1 MTVSDDGWKRLAPA
15 SFLVNLVPAL
25 GAALWQAWPL
35 IVFAWFGRAGLA
47 SSLLVMGLIF
57 VTGAARTLVGVATL
71 RYRVAPG
78 RLEIQSGL
86 LSRHHRVLDPDR
98 VQDVEIVQ
106 NVFHRI
112 AGLVEVRIETAA
124 GVDGVEGL
132 LSALTLEDAGA
143 VQRALRAG
151 VPDTSPGGSTT
162 PTETARP
169 DVLVAT
175 NWTEVLAFGGSELR
189 TGAALAVLFGLW
201 ELSTVLNPRAPVLD
215 ARGTLGVAL
224 VAMGLGWGLGVGN
237 ALLRHAGF
245 RLTRTPDGIDLAS
258 GWFTRRVLHVPLR
271 RIQAACVEETAIRRA
286 LGYASV
292 RIETAATGL
301 PGEERPGEG
310 FVPMLLREDVPQV
323 LDALLRGPGSGWRAV
338 GVAGDGVVVETP
350 GFVPLAGPLAPSRG
364 PPVLAAPP
372 LRARVRAALPVR
384 LALVAGTVAG
394 MLGQV
399 WPLVALAP
407 AVVVGW
413 LDGRAQGWSLEAGH
427 GPSMLV
433 IRKGWL
439 TRRTWYVP
447 VARLQSVHLV
457 EGPLQRRLG
466 LATVHAWI
474 AGVGVVTP
482 ELDHAVARALA
493 DALAQGTSGFR
504 AAGGAPGTLP
514 PRPGGTTNGG
524 ARG

>member
-1 MTVSDDGWKRLAPA
+1 MTASDDGGDDGGWKRLAPA

-35 IVFAWFGRAGLA
+35 FVFAWFGRAGGSGVA

-57 VTGAARTLVGVATL
+57 LMGAARTLVAVATL

-86 LSRHHRVLDPDR
+86 LSRHHRVLDPGR

-106 NVFHRI
+106 NVFHRM

-151 VPDTSPGGSTT
+151 VPGTSPGGSAT

-169 DVLVAT
+169 DVLVAM

-189 TGAALAVLFGLW
+189 TGAALAAIFGLW
-201 ELSTVLNPRAPVLD
+201 ELSTVLDPRATVLD
-215 ARGTLGVAL
+215 ARGTLGVVL
-224 VAMGLGWGLGVGN
+224 VAMGLGWALGVGN
-237 ALLRHAGF
+237 ALLRHTGF
-245 RLTRTPDGIDLAS
+245 RLTRTREGIELAS
-258 GWFTRRVLHVPLR
+258 GWLTRRALHVPLR
-271 RIQAACVEETAIRRA
+271 RIQAACVEETTIRRA

-310 FVPMLLREDVPQV
+310 FIPMLLSEDLPHV
-323 LDALLRGPGSGWRAV
+323 LDALLRGPGSSGTTT
-338 GVAGDGVVVETP
+338 TP
-350 GFVPLAGPLAPSRG
+350 MPAIPAIRHPD
-364 PPVLAAPP
+364 PVLAAPP
-372 LRARVRAALPVR
+372 LRAIVRAALPVR
-384 LALVAGTVAG
+384 LALVAGTTAG
-394 MLGQV
+394 MLGQA
-399 WPLVALAP
+399 WPLVVLAP
-407 AVVVGW
+407 VAVLGW
-413 LDGRAQGWSLEAGH
+413 LDGRAQGWSLDVGR
-427 GPSMLV
+427 GPDMLV

-466 LATVHAWI
+466 LATVHAWS
-474 AGVGVVTP
+474 AGVDVVTP
-482 ELDHAVARALA
+482 ELDHHVARALA
-493 DALAQGTSGFR
+493 DALAQGAS
-504 AAGGAPGTLP
+504 
-514 PRPGGTTNGG
+514 GGTTSRG
-524 ARG
+524 ASG